1 MELSPKV
8 TKALKDYKTAQAKE
22 KLAQGENYAKY
33 NLVCCLSNGQPIHPG
48 TLASRFYKITRAAN
62 MTINFHGLRHCHA
75 TFLLKAG
82 VSPKIVAERLGHST
96 TRLTL
101 DTYSHVV
108 PGMQKEAALKLE
120 QRLFNSQQSGQ

>member
-1 MELSPKV
+1 MVSD
-8 TKALKDYKTAQAKE
+8 T
-22 KLAQGENYAKY
+22 
-33 NLVCCLSNGQPIHPG
+33 
-48 TLASRFYKITRAAN
+48 N
-62 MTINFHGLRHCHA
+62 MAINFHGLRHCHA

-108 PGMQKEAALKLE
+108 PGMQREAALKLE
-120 QRLFNSQQSGQ
+120 QRLFNA